1 MSRNGRYILYA
12 LIGFVTIVWLAY
24 QHYVDD
30 GELPET
36 TSYVIDIDKIR
47 SMATAPASDLPRY
60 VTVTKIAENIVP
72 AGALVAGDGL
82 SDAVMSRYSFQIVY
96 PGGHVVLETGMTQ
109 EQSTFF
115 DRGTYYAEAF
125 EPMMKAMEAADLI
138 ISTHEHL
145 DHIGALAVHPKLHAF
160 AGKALLTHE
169 QLEWAEVVHGVVFP
183 EWFMAEYTPL
193 EFDDYYRAAPG
204 IVLIKAAGHTPGSL
218 MVFVSFADDSEALFV
233 GDIVFAMANITR
245 QTARPKF
252 MSDFIVKED
261 RPAVLDQV
269 RALVD
274 LHESEPNLNFVVS
287 HDGAQI
293 EGYMLDGW
301 MKPLCEQTIVTPG
314 GS

>member
-1 MSRNGRYILYA
+1 MRYFLYIL
-12 LIGFVTIVWLAY
+12 IGLVITLWLGY
-24 QHYVDD
+24 HHYVDD

-36 TSYVIDIDKIR
+36 TPYVIDMGKIR
-47 SMATAPASDLPRY
+47 SAAEALASDLPRY

-72 AGALVAGDGL
+72 AGALVAGDGW

-125 EPMMKAMEAADLI
+125 EPMMQAIETADLI

-145 DHIGALAVHPKLHAF
+145 DHIGALAVHPKLRSL
-160 AGKALLTHE
+160 AGRALVSRE
-169 QLEWAEVVHGVVFP
+169 QLEWAEAVHGVVFP
-183 EWFMAEYTPL
+183 EWFMAEYSPL
-193 EFDDYYRAAPG
+193 EFDSYYRAAPG
-204 IVLIKAAGHTPGSL
+204 LVLIKAAGHTPGSL
-218 MVFVSFADDSEALFV
+218 MAFVSFADGNEALFV

-245 QTARPKF
+245 RTARPKL

-261 RPAVLDQV
+261 RSAVLDQV

-274 LHESEPNLNFVVS
+274 LHEREPDLNFVVS

-293 EGYMLDGW
+293 EAYMLDGW
-301 MKPLCEQTIVTPG
+301 MKPRR
-314 GS
+314 